1 MVQVFIKDQRRT
13 PSEKLVEVM
22 KLGVIKG
29 DHAGKW
35 CVHAEELWRALQ
47 DSESLI
53 RVSGKST

>member
-35 CVHAEELWRALQ
+35 CVHAEEL
-47 DSESLI
+47 
-53 RVSGKST
+53 